1 MYIEKV
7 CQLGSDTIEIQ
18 RYAFGMFGAP
28 GKERRP
34 KSAKQTEA
42 DKKKNR
48 KNRARLIQ
56 RLMLCNFKQG
66 DLHVI
71 LQYRKE
77 DRPKTFREGVERLRA
92 FIRRIR
98 KYYRERGFELKYIA
112 VTERGK
118 RRAVLHH
125 HIILETIDENTLH
138 TLPAITA
145 CWDGYVKTSVMY
157 EEGNFEKLA
166 EYLTKEEGKEECGGA
181 SYMRS
186 RNLKEPVV
194 ERRVVFKKTW
204 EKEPEAPEGWHIDK
218 ESLING
224 TNGYTGK
231 PYQRYF
237 MKRIKPESRINIKHA
252 APPEDKKLLFVRL
265 PRQKKREKRINIKN
279 TGFFEKIKQ
288 AAGRIFR

>member
-7 CQLGSDTIEIQ
+7 CQLGTDTIEIQ

-28 GKERRP
+28 GKERSPR
-34 KSAKQTEA
+34 SAKQTEA
-42 DKKKNR
+42 ARKKNR

-56 RLMLCNFKQG
+56 RLMLCNFKPG

-71 LQYRKE
+71 LQYRKD
-77 DRPKTFREGVERLRA
+77 DRPETFTEGVERLRT

-125 HIILETIDENTLH
+125 HIILETIDENALH

-157 EEGNFEKLA
+157 EDGNFEKLA
-166 EYLTKEEGKEECGGA
+166 EYLTKDEGKEECEGA

-194 ERRVVFKKTW
+194 ERHVVFKKTW
-204 EKEPEAPEGWHIDK
+204 EKEPEAPEGWYIDK
-218 ESLING
+218 DTVING
-224 TNGYTGK
+224 TNDYTGK

-237 MKRIKPESRINIKHA
+237 MKRIKPENRINTLHT
-252 APPEDKKLLFVRL
+252 APPETGKPLSVRL
-265 PRQKKREKRINIKN
+265 PGKKTRKKRENIRK
-279 TGFFEKIKQ
+279 TGIFEKIKQ
-288 AAGRIFR
+288 VAGRLFR

>member
-7 CQLGSDTIEIQ
+7 CQLGTDTIEIQ

-28 GKERRP
+28 GKKRRP

-42 DKKKNR
+42 AKKKNR

-56 RLMLCNFKQG
+56 RLMLCNFKPG
-66 DLHVI
+66 DLHVT
-71 LQYRKE
+71 LQYRKD
-77 DRPKTFREGVERLRA
+77 DRPETFREGTDRLRA
-92 FIRRIR
+92 FIRRLR
-98 KYYRERGFELKYIA
+98 KYYRERGYELKYIA

-125 HIILETIDENTLH
+125 HIIIGSIDENALF

-145 CWDGYVKTSVMY
+145 CWNGYVKTSVMY
-157 EEGNFEKLA
+157 EDGNYEKLA
-166 EYLTKEEGKEECGGA
+166 EYLTKDEGKEECEGA

-194 ERRVVFKKTW
+194 EKHVVLRKTW
-204 EKEPEAPEGWHIDK
+204 EAEPEAPEGWYVDK
-218 ESLING
+218 DTLING
-224 TNGYTGK
+224 TNKYSGK

-237 MKRIKPESRINIKHA
+237 MKRIKPERLINIGNA
-252 APPEDKKLLFVRL
+252 EPPETGKPLSAKI
-265 PRQKKREKRINIKN
+265 PGHKKRKKRINIWN
-279 TGFFEKIKQ
+279 TGVFEKIKQ
-288 AAGRIFR
+288 AAEMLFR